1 MKIFMPH
8 VRRGKKTKGKAM
20 KTKTKAKAAAKK
32 RQPKEASAEPVA
44 PKAAEYQRERRE
56 IAVDLL
62 KVAPW
67 NPRGKITPE
76 SVADLVKSIESL
88 GVIQPL
94 VAMLDKDNN
103 ATLIAG
109 HRRLVA
115 AKLAGLKSVPCDILK
130 GVDEAT
136 ARRMTFIENLQ
147 RKDADPLLES
157 ELVGSLVKSGM
168 KQDEIAAE
176 TGRGREWVARR
187 LNLSRLSKSWRQRV
201 AKGEQITT
209 DCLEHVAAYPEEVQ
223 DRLKNARTYNNP
235 GAAMRWCDI
244 ESQFDRETQDLKKA
258 MFDRTPCK
266 TCPNNTGCSP
276 DLFDWDGKPAAFG
289 KCMDGKCFRR
299 KVAEAV
305 KATIADAK
313 AAGATVKESDHHPD
327 YSIDLR
333 SKPDKNHDTLYVW
346 KDYNGE
352 TVMQWGE
359 KPKVGQT
366 GGGMTDEEK
375 EARRRKVA
383 ANKARRKLAE
393 WCKSN
398 LAEVIAK
405 NYSMNYA
412 TTKAFQ
418 DAFSIGSSWKLIGSL
433 TNTDAAAWSY
443 LITPQASN
451 FDTAKWAECIADEIV
466 TKLTGAMGITT
477 GEKVCAMFAETHAV
491 LTGEEQSLVV
501 SDEKMKAL
509 RNPPAIRWFL
519 DGKNAEAENAEEPF
533 DDEEV

>member
-1 MKIFMPH
+1 MK
-8 VRRGKKTKGKAM
+8 KKA
-20 KTKTKAKAAAKK
+20 KAKAAAKK
-32 RQPKEASAEPVA
+32 QPKEASAEPVA
-44 PKAAEYQRERRE
+44 PKATEYQRERRE

-115 AKLAGLKSVPCDILK
+115 AKLAGLESVPCDILK

-223 DRLKNARTYNNP
+223 ERLKGAKDYNRRD
-235 GAAMRWCDI
+235 AALRWCDI
-244 ESQFDRETQDLKKA
+244 ESKFDRETQDLKKA
-258 MFDRTPCK
+258 VFDRTPCK

-313 AAGATVKESDHHPD
+313 ENGVEVRECKQHPD
-327 YSIDLR
+327 YSISLQ
-333 SKPDKNHDTLYVW
+333 SKPDKRHDTLYVW
-346 KDYNGE
+346 KDYNDE
-352 TVMQWGE
+352 PVMQWGE
-359 KPKVGQT
+359 RPRTGQT
-366 GGGMTDEEK
+366 GGGLTDEEK
-375 EARRRKVA
+375 EARRRKLA

-398 LAEVIAK
+398 LSGVIMAA
-405 NYSMNYA
+405 YTVDVQIA
-412 TTKAFQ
+412 LAFQ
-418 DAFSIGSSWKLIGSL
+418 RVFDIGSSWRVFGSQ
-433 TNTDAAAWSY
+433 TNAEVAARTY
-443 LITPQASN
+443 LLDPSANDFAPMECWAPQA
-451 FDTAKWAECIADEIV
+451 ADEIAA
-466 TKLTGAMGITT
+466 KLVKPEIGA
-477 GEKVCAMFAETHAV
+477 KYAELLIAILPPV
-491 LTGEEQSLVV
+491 AEALTEEERRLVA
-501 SDEKMKAL
+501 SDETILKL
-509 RNPPAIRWFL
+509 REPVKVAWSSRPTDDA
-519 DGKNAEAENAEEPF
+519 DNAEAEADNESES
-533 DDEEV
+533 DDE

>member
-1 MKIFMPH
+1 
-8 VRRGKKTKGKAM
+8 M

-32 RQPKEASAEPVA
+32 RQPKEAGAEPVA

-187 LNLSRLSKSWRQRV
+187 LNLSRLSKSWRKRV
-201 AKGEQITT
+201 KDGEQITT

-223 DRLKNARTYNNP
+223 ERLKNADRYNGS
-235 GAAMRWCDI
+235 GALRWCDI
-244 ESQFDRETQDLKKA
+244 EGQFSRETQDLKKVP
-258 MFDRTPCK
+258 FDRTPCK

-276 DLFDWDGKPAAFG
+276 ELFDWDGKPATFG
-289 KCMDGKCFRR
+289 KCLDSKCYKR
-299 KVAEAV
+299 KVADTV

-313 AAGATVKESDHHPD
+313 AAGATVKESENHPD
-327 YSIDLR
+327 YSISLQ
-333 SKPDKNHDTLYVW
+333 SKPDKKHDTLYVW
-346 KDYNGE
+346 KDYSGE
-352 TVMQWGE
+352 TQMQWGE
-359 KPKVGQT
+359 SPKQGKP
-366 GGGMTDEEK
+366 GGGMSDEEK
-375 EARRRKVA
+375 ELRKLKIA

-393 WCKSN
+393 WCETN
-398 LAEVIAK
+398 LAGVIAA
-405 NYSMNYA
+405 NYTVDVQVA
-412 TTKAFQ
+412 LAFQ
-418 DAFSIGSSWKLIGSL
+418 EVFGIGCEWRVFGSQ
-433 TNTDAAAWSY
+433 TNTEDAARAYLLDPGTQDFAPMERWASLAAAEIAAKMVKPEIGARYAQLLIAILPPAAGALTDEERQLVASDEMVLKLREPVKVCWSSA
-443 LITPQASN
+443 P
-451 FDTAKWAECIADEIV
+451 AEDGDEADE
-466 TKLTGAMGITT
+466 
-477 GEKVCAMFAETHAV
+477 ET
-491 LTGEEQSLVV
+491 E
-501 SDEKMKAL
+501 D
-509 RNPPAIRWFL
+509 
-519 DGKNAEAENAEEPF
+519 
-533 DDEEV
+533 

>member
-1 MKIFMPH
+1 
-8 VRRGKKTKGKAM
+8 M
-20 KTKTKAKAAAKK
+20 KTKTKAKAAAAKK
-32 RQPKEASAEPVA
+32 QPKETSAEIAA

-76 SVADLVKSIESL
+76 SVSDLVKSIGSL

-94 VAMLDKDNN
+94 VAMLNKDNN

-147 RKDADPLLES
+147 RMDADPLLES

-187 LNLSRLSKSWRQRV
+187 LNLSRLSKSWRKRV
-201 AKGEQITT
+201 KDGEQITT

-223 DRLKNARTYNNP
+223 ERLKSARAYNSH
-235 GAAMRWCDI
+235 GALRWCDI

-258 MFDRTPCK
+258 VFDRTPCK

-276 DLFDWDGKPAAFG
+276 DLFDWDSKPAAFG
-289 KCMDGKCFRR
+289 KCMDGKCFKR
-299 KVAEAV
+299 KVAEAI
-305 KATIADAK
+305 KTTIADAK
-313 AAGATVKESDHHPD
+313 ANGAEVRESKQHPD
-327 YSIDLR
+327 YSISLQ
-333 SKPDKNHDTLYVW
+333 SKPDKKHNTLYVW
-346 KDYNGE
+346 KDWNGE

-359 KPKVGQT
+359 KPKTGQT

-375 EARRRKVA
+375 ELRKLKIA

-393 WCKSN
+393 WCASGA
-398 LAEVIAK
+398 LAKAIMELYDGSIPVVAPF
-405 NYSMNYA
+405 
-412 TTKAFQ
+412 AFQ
-418 DAFSIGSSWKLIGSL
+418 HAFGLGAYRFSGSVTSIADASYACIQFGNEIEVPELWAKAVAEDIGATLGKEWGLSNAKRLLGIFSEARNALTEDERNLLIPY
-433 TNTDAAAWSY
+433 DE
-443 LITPQASN
+443 LIRLQDPKQV
-451 FDTAKWAECIADEIV
+451 KWAEDGETAD
-466 TKLTGAMGITT
+466 
-477 GEKVCAMFAETHAV
+477 
-491 LTGEEQSLVV
+491 
-501 SDEKMKAL
+501 D
-509 RNPPAIRWFL
+509 
-519 DGKNAEAENAEEPF
+519 AEEPE
-533 DDEEV
+533 DGEEE